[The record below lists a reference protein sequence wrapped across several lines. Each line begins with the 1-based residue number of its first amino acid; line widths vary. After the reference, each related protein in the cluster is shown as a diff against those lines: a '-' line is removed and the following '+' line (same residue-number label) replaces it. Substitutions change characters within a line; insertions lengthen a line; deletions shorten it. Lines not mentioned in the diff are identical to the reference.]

1 MKGDIHSYVFSTSSF
16 LCDIRKLRYRQ
27 NKIGY
32 QIIKI
37 VNNRLIPY
45 SWNMMPCIVLL
56 VSRPTNVTEKT
67 ACTQMKGGIPRY
79 VFSTSSPLCDIGEPR
94 YRQNNAEY
102 QILWIG
108 YCPKQWSPIA
118 LYTWQP
124 LKKGT
129 EESGEDENSSCTKI
143 LQPNRHGTSITETV
157 NKDAEL

>member
-56 VSRPTNVTEKT
+56 VSWPTNVTEKT

-79 VFSTSSPLCDIGEPR
+79 VFSISSPLCDIGELR
-94 YRQNNAEY
+94 YRQNNTEY
-102 QILWIG
+102 QILWI
-108 YCPKQWSPIA
+108 IN
-118 LYTWQP
+118 LYLT
-124 LKKGT
+124 
-129 EESGEDENSSCTKI
+129 I
-143 LQPNRHGTSITETV
+143 LIVLYPVLFCINRRSLMSHRKLIVFKT
-157 NKDAEL
+157 